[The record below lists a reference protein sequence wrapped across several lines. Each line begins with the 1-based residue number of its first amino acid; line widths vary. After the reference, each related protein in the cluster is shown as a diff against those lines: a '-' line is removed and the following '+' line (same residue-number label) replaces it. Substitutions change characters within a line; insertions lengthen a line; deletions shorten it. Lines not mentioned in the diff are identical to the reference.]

1 MFCSPWGCKESD
13 MTQRLNT
20 NLGCGLTLEHLLFF
34 FLVHVACRD
43 LSTLTKDQTCAP
55 CSGNSEVL
63 NPGQP
68 EKSAFVSLN
77 PSFGNS
83 LAVQCL
89 GLHDS
94 TAGGTQS
101 IPSWGTKVPHA
112 MQHGQ
117 KLKIKQNVNHSSS
130 SLLSVS

>member
-1 MFCSPWGCKESD
+1 MLQSVGL
-13 MTQRLNT
+13 QRVRHDSATKHQPRLWADP
-20 NLGCGLTLEHLLFF
+20 GAFAFFF